1 MNVVTCNINLGF
13 VTLYLNANILIN
25 LTVFVF
31 YDYCFN
37 ISLIGGLFREGMRLT
52 SSTCMLRSSS
62 WNLFLDI
69 TIPNHG

>member
-25 LTVFVF
+25 LTAFVF

-37 ISLIGGLFREGMRLT
+37 ILLIGGGGAVSRRYA
-52 SSTCMLRSSS
+52 
-62 WNLFLDI
+62 LDVL
-69 TIPNHG
+69 HVHVAQ